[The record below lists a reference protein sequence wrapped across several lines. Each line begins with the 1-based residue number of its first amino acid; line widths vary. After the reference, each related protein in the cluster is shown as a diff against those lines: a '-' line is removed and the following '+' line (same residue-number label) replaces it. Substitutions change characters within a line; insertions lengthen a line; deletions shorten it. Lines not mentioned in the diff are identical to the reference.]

1 MATLETTTRQ
11 AGTEAGVPTS
21 PRRRIASV
29 REAVTAY
36 VFVAPNLLLLAL
48 FLFVPLGWAVLLSF
62 QDAKSFGP
70 ATWIGLDNYR
80 TLFDDPVFWQVLR
93 NTIVFTVATVP
104 TSVAIGLVLAALLNK
119 ALPARGLL
127 RTIIYLPIVIS
138 GLVTSLIGLLMF
150 DEGVGILNGI
160 TRQLGIGE
168 ISWQTDG
175 TLAMV
180 SVVLMTLWTR
190 IGFAMVIYLAG
201 LQDIPED
208 MYEAAT
214 LDGASGVRQFF
225 HITVPML
232 RPATLFLVV
241 INVIW
246 SFQIFDVVYVMTN
259 GGPGY
264 STSMLVTYAYDEGF
278 GPSRDFGYGATIGV
292 VLFVLTLIFTAVQLR
307 ARRRRE
313 F

>member
-1 MATLETTTRQ
+1 MATLETTTRRS
-11 AGTEAGVPTS
+11 GTEAGVPTS